1 MLPLSVLVIAK
12 NEEDNLP
19 ECLASCRFAQEML
32 VVDAGSEDRTRDVAK
47 AAGARVVE
55 HSFESHAKQ
64 KNWGLEQLA
73 NDWVLVVDADERV
86 PEALAQEIRALLTR
100 EPGPPHAGYWIYRRS
115 TFLGREIRGAGW
127 QRDRVLRFFDRRRAR
142 YAERL
147 VHEEIELSAPP
158 AGVLQQR
165 LLHHPCRDLTS
176 WMEKVNRYAS
186 AGAREAWSRG
196 ERATLVSLLLR
207 PPARFAKQYV
217 LQGGFRD
224 GWEGLML
231 CAISSFGVFLKYAKL
246 REIARAR

>member
-1 MLPLSVLVIAK
+1 MIPLSVLVIAK

-19 ECLASCRFAQEML
+19 ECLASCRFAGEVL
-32 VVDAGSEDRTRDVAK
+32 VVDAGSADRTREIAQ

-64 KNWGLEQLA
+64 KNWGLQQLA

-86 PEALAQEIRALLTR
+86 PETLALEIRALLAR
-100 EPGPPHAGYWIYRRS
+100 EAGPPRAGYWIYRRS

-147 VHEEIELSAPP
+147 IHEEVELSQPP
-158 AGVLQQR
+158 AGILHER

-186 AGAREAWSRG
+186 AGAREAWSKG
-196 ERATLVSLLLR
+196 ERATFLSLLLR

-217 LQGGFRD
+217 VQGGFRD
-224 GWEGLML
+224 GWEGLLL

-246 REIARAR
+246 REIARSQ